1 MRRRPLPPPL
11 TRPNPISPAP
21 LPPPSAPFL
30 LALLCRGG
38 QLLPA
43 NFSSNPSPPAAAYL
57 RRPRHSLAGAL
68 ALRLPRGENAPTSS
82 SCSMF
87 KGYGFWFGLLRKCSN
102 RLSNRTG
109 RYQWTKRLEH
119 SGTEFDQLSLVA
131 LYLAFGSSLLV
142 ESDPQLYFFAPPLHG
157 QNLLLLLSKAPLFQS
172 SSKGCPCGSW
182 SWRSTIGTRCCA
194 AGLSLSSFITVT
206 LKNGR
211 YGLFA
216 EVRIR
221 KHLPYFRWR
230 VVMLSKGEDNIE
242 ECLSM
247 ALLARSNKPRKHLDG
262 DKDADAQ
269 SICKCISIHD
279 DLFHPKKEDGK
290 KTNMVFPSGPR
301 LALPA
306 LSSGLRIHPPATGED
321 HRNSP
326 HQVFV
331 PPATGP
337 CLSSRRRSH
346 EGFMDHRRQACSFAG
361 GVREGDLG
369 QTEWTASTLARVAES
384 NYDML
389 LLPGDLS
396 YADTQQPLWDSFGRF
411 VQPYASSRPWMV
423 TEGNHDIEAFP
434 VFHCHPFVAYD
445 NRWRMPYEESGSAS
459 NLYYSFDVAGAVHV
473 VMLGSYADFNASSA
487 QYKWLVADLAKVDRR
502 ITPWLVALLHAPWY
516 NTNLAHQGEGESMRQ
531 AMESLLYQARAD
543 VVFAGH
549 VHAYERFTRAYD
561 NKANPCGPA
570 YITIGDGGNREGL
583 ALQFDKHHKS
593 ASLSL
598 FREAS
603 FGHGRLKVVN
613 ATHAHWSW
621 HRNDEDDGSTVGD
634 ELWVESLSASA
645 ACGGLLGGVP
655 SASTKVEL

>member
-1 MRRRPLPPPL
+1 MQDSRMTPPEDAINVKPQKKKPSKWMSTAVQIKEGCWGKRSFPSVQQATKWIQERPVNVHL
-11 TRPNPISPAP
+11 TMLFSPRSKFAFKFGHQFCQPN
-21 LPPPSAPFL
+21 
-30 LALLCRGG
+30 
-38 QLLPA
+38 
-43 NFSSNPSPPAAAYL
+43 
-57 RRPRHSLAGAL
+57 
-68 ALRLPRGENAPTSS
+68 
-82 SCSMF
+82 
-87 KGYGFWFGLLRKCSN
+87 
-102 RLSNRTG
+102 
-109 RYQWTKRLEH
+109 
-119 SGTEFDQLSLVA
+119 LSL
-131 LYLAFGSSLLV
+131 YL
-142 ESDPQLYFFAPPLHG
+142 
-157 QNLLLLLSKAPLFQS
+157 
-172 SSKGCPCGSW
+172 
-182 SWRSTIGTRCCA
+182 T
-194 AGLSLSSFITVT
+194 
-206 LKNGR
+206 
-211 YGLFA
+211 
-216 EVRIR
+216 
-221 KHLPYFRWR
+221 
-230 VVMLSKGEDNIE
+230 
-242 ECLSM
+242 
-247 ALLARSNKPRKHLDG
+247 
-262 DKDADAQ
+262 
-269 SICKCISIHD
+269 ISIR

-290 KTNMVFPSGPR
+290 TTMVFPSAPR

-306 LSSGLRIHPPATGED
+306 LSSGLRIHTAATGED

-331 PPATGP
+331 PPTTGP

-346 EGFMDHRRQACSFAG
+346 EARVSWITDDRHVPSLVEYGKVSGKYDTAATGEHTSYIYFFYTSGKIHHVTIGPLESDTVYYYRCGGIDQEFSFKTPPAALPIEFA
-361 GVREGDLG
+361 VIGDLG
-369 QTEWTASTLARVAES
+369 QTEWTASTLAHVAES

-411 VQPYASSRPWMV
+411 VQPYASKRPWMV

-445 NRWRMPYEESGSAS
+445 SRWRMPYEESGSAS

-531 AMESLLYQARAD
+531 AMESLLYRARAD

-613 ATHAHWSW
+613 GTHAHWSW

-634 ELWVESLSASA
+634 QVWVESLSASA
-645 ACGGLLGGVP
+645 ACGGPLGGVP

>member
-1 MRRRPLPPPL
+1 M
-11 TRPNPISPAP
+11 
-21 LPPPSAPFL
+21 
-30 LALLCRGG
+30 
-38 QLLPA
+38 
-43 NFSSNPSPPAAAYL
+43 
-57 RRPRHSLAGAL
+57 
-68 ALRLPRGENAPTSS
+68 
-82 SCSMF
+82 
-87 KGYGFWFGLLRKCSN
+87 
-102 RLSNRTG
+102 
-109 RYQWTKRLEH
+109 
-119 SGTEFDQLSLVA
+119 
-131 LYLAFGSSLLV
+131 
-142 ESDPQLYFFAPPLHG
+142 
-157 QNLLLLLSKAPLFQS
+157 
-172 SSKGCPCGSW
+172 
-182 SWRSTIGTRCCA
+182 STAVQI
-194 AGLSLSSFITVT
+194 
-206 LKNGR
+206 K
-211 YGLFA
+211 
-216 EVRIR
+216 
-221 KHLPYFRWR
+221 
-230 VVMLSKGEDNIE
+230 E
-242 ECLSM
+242 ECWGKRSFPSIQQ
-247 ALLARSNKPRKHLDG
+247 ATKWIQERPVKVCVHGLLARSNKPRKHLDG
-262 DKDADAQ
+262 AKEEDIYCMLMLKANASVYLTMLFSPRSKFAFKFGHQ
-269 SICKCISIHD
+269 FRQPNLSLYLTISIR
-279 DLFHPKKEDGK
+279 DLFHPKREDGK
-290 KTNMVFPSGPR
+290 TTMVFPSGPR

-306 LSSGLRIHPPATGED
+306 LSSGLRIHPAATGED

-331 PPATGP
+331 PPTTVAADHMRVSWITDDRHVPSLVEYGKVSGKYDSAATGEHTSYIYFFYTSGKIHHVKIGP
-337 CLSSRRRSH
+337 LEPDTVYYYRCGGIDQ
-346 EGFMDHRRQACSFAG
+346 EFSFKTPPAALPI
-361 GVREGDLG
+361 EIA
-369 QTEWTASTLARVAES
+369 TEWTASTLAHVAES

-411 VQPYASSRPWMV
+411 VQPYASKRPWMV

-445 NRWRMPYEESGSAS
+445 SRWRMPYDESGSAS

-473 VMLGSYADFNASSA
+473 VMLGSYADFNTSSS

-531 AMESLLYQARAD
+531 AMESLLYRARVD

-549 VHAYERFTRAYD
+549 VHAYERFQNESELTALVQTRAYD

-593 ASLSL
+593 APLSL

-613 ATHAHWSW
+613 GTHAHWSW

-634 ELWVESLSASA
+634 EVWVESLSASA
-645 ACGGLLGGVP
+645 ACGVP